1 MTNRSNAVRII
12 FATSI
17 GNALEFYDF
26 FIYSF
31 FAITMSQIFFP
42 SGDSNVSLLLAIGS
56 STVSFISR
64 PIGAIFL
71 GAYADKHGRKAA
83 LTLSITLAATS
94 SLAIG
99 LMPGYAVIGAAA
111 PLLVVVARLVQGFAV
126 GGEFGS
132 STALLIESTT
142 NRKAF
147 FASWQYA
154 SQGLT
159 IVFAA
164 LVGICITTF
173 LSSEQILAWGWRIPF
188 LIGVS
193 VAPVGF
199 FIRTRLKESPE
210 FLREQA
216 ARKGAENRARLDRDA
231 AKVIVSIGLVAL
243 GTSVGQVIVNYMPV
257 YAAQQLHLPPLFAF
271 SALVLN
277 GGVQFVVCPMIG
289 AFADRVGAA
298 KVALTAAMFSLI
310 FVIPMYWYLNAWP
323 SFVTL
328 LVFLLGVSVLKAAY
342 AGALPVIMGEFF
354 PTSVRS
360 RGLSIS
366 YAIGVTL
373 FGGFGTLLVAWGIH
387 VTGDKLFPAY
397 YVFLTCVISLVALL
411 IAYRSRWVRD

>member
-1 MTNRSNAVRII
+1 MKNLPYAARVICAASL
-12 FATSI
+12 S
-17 GNALEFYDF
+17 NALEFYDF
-26 FIYSF
+26 LIYVF
-31 FAITMSQIFFP
+31 FAVTLSQVFFP
-42 SGDSNVSLLLAIGS
+42 PGNPSVSLFLAIGS

-71 GAYADKHGRKAA
+71 GAYADKHGRKSA
-83 LTLSITLAATS
+83 LTVSITLAASS

-99 LMPGYAVIGAAA
+99 LMPGYAVIGVAA
-111 PLLVVVARLVQGFAV
+111 PLLVVAARLVQGFAV

-159 IVFAA
+159 TVFAA
-164 LVGICITTF
+164 LVGTGITTF

-193 VAPVGF
+193 VAPVGL

-216 ARKGAENRARLDRDA
+216 VRKGAENRANLDRSA

-243 GTSVGQVIVNYMPV
+243 ATSVGQVMVSYMPV
-257 YAAQQLHLPPLFAF
+257 YAVQQLHLPPLFAF
-271 SALVLN
+271 STLVLN
-277 GGVQFVVCPMIG
+277 GGVQFFVCPMIG

-310 FVIPMYWYLNAWP
+310 FIIPTYWYLNARA
-323 SFVTL
+323 SFATL
-328 LVFLLGVSVLKAAY
+328 LIVLLGTGILKAAY

-373 FGGFGTLLVAWGIH
+373 FGGFGTLLVTWGIH
-387 VTGDKLFPAY
+387 FTGDKLFPAY